1 MNETIETNEDI
12 ELNEISNCGEDRIWS
27 VYLHTVP
34 KEINGYDWDKY
45 YVGITKSKPEHRWG
59 KNGNGYKRQVFYRA
73 IQKYGWN
80 NIKHEVLFTGLSQKD
95 ANEKEMTLIK
105 ELNSNNRIYGYNN
118 TFGGD
123 SNRHFTKPLA
133 QYDLDGNF
141 LKIFSSIEEAEK
153 IYGSISMNAQM
164 SRGYIW
170 KRVKDINNIPQ
181 KVNPYINPFYSE
193 PLEQYDLFGNY
204 IQTFI
209 NRYEAAKI
217 YPYLSVERKGRNIVT
232 LYGYQW
238 KYQSSN
244 IKIKDIS
251 NEKHIINKVYI
262 YYLDGTF
269 LGEFKNK
276 KEAVRIL
283 HPKDEGRNVPNR
295 IFDNIYNNE
304 YLGYRWARK
313 YYERLPELIRITR
326 GNRPVIQIDPK
337 TNKVIDIYP
346 SSTIAETYFN
356 ISKSKKPHA
365 INESCRTHK
374 SNVYGYIWYYF
385 EDYIFE
391 ESSIDDSFLLE
402 KYEIYKSI
410 LNDLKK

>member
-1 MNETIETNEDI
+1 MNEIIETNENI
-12 ELNEISNCGEDRIWS
+12 ELNDYSNCVDEKSWS

-34 KEINGYDWDKY
+34 KEISGYDWDKY
-45 YVGITKSKPEHRWG
+45 YVGITKRKPEYRWG
-59 KNGNGYKRQVFYRA
+59 KNGNGYKRQVFWNA
-73 IQKYGWN
+73 IQKYGWD
-80 NIKHEVLFTGLSQKD
+80 NIRHEVLFADLTLKD
-95 ANEKEMTLIK
+95 ANEKEIALIK

-123 SNRHFTKPLA
+123 SNKHFAKPLA

-141 LKIFSSIEEAEK
+141 IKVFSSREEAEN
-153 IYGSISMNAQM
+153 IYGKINMNAQM
-164 SRGYIW
+164 SRGFIW
-170 KRVKDINNIPQ
+170 KRIKDISNIPK
-181 KVNPYINPFYSE
+181 KVDPYTNPFYSE
-193 PLEQYDLFGNY
+193 PLEQYDLCGNY

-217 YPYLSVERKGRNIVT
+217 YPNLSVERKGKNIAT

-244 IKIKDIS
+244 IKIRDIS
-251 NEKHIINKVYI
+251 NEKHVINKVYI

-283 HPKDEGRNVPNR
+283 YPQDKERSVPNR

-304 YLGYRWARK
+304 YLGYRWSRK
-313 YYERLPELIRITR
+313 YYERLPELVKITNW
-326 GNRPVIQIDPK
+326 NRPVIQIDPK

-346 SSTIAETYFN
+346 TSTIAETYFN
-356 ISKSKKPHA
+356 ISKSKKPHT

-374 SNVYGYIWYYF
+374 SNAYGYLWYYF
-385 EDYIFE
+385 EDFIFN

-402 KYEIYKSI
+402 KYEIYKLI